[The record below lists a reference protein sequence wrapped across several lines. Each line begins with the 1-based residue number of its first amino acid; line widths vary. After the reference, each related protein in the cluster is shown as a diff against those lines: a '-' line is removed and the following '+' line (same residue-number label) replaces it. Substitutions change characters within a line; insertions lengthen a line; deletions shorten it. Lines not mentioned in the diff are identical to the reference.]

1 MIELKGIQKY
11 FGENHVLKGIDLEVK
26 KGEVVVII
34 GPSGSGKST
43 FLRCVN
49 FLETPSSGE
58 ITLDGNHFEVTNVKK
73 KDILYIT
80 RNTAMVFQQYNL
92 FKNKTAL
99 ENVMEGLTIVQKK
112 DKEQAKK
119 EAMTQ
124 LNRVGLSERV
134 DYYPRQ
140 LSGGQ
145 QQRVAIARALALNPK
160 VILFD
165 EPTSALD
172 PEMVGEVLS
181 VIKSVTDIGVTT
193 IIVTHEMSFA
203 REVADKVIFMDEGRI
218 IEQGTPEEIFNHP
231 KNERTI
237 QFLQS
242 VSYTLNTNKKAN

>member
-11 FGENHVLKGIDLEVK
+11 FGNHHVLKGIDLEVQ

-43 FLRCVN
+43 FLRCIN
-49 FLETPSSGE
+49 FLEKPTEGE
-58 ITLDGNHFEVTNVKK
+58 IVLDGHHFDAKTIKK
-73 KDILYIT
+73 KDILYLT

-99 ENVMEGLTIVQKK
+99 ENVMEGLIIVQKK
-112 DKEQAKK
+112 DKKQATE
-119 EAMTQ
+119 EALDQ
-124 LNRVGLSERV
+124 LTRVGLADRV
-134 DYYPRQ
+134 NYYPRQ

-160 VILFD
+160 VMLFD

-181 VIKSVTDIGVTT
+181 VIKSVTEAGLTT

-203 REVADKVIFMDEGRI
+203 REVADRVIFMDGGYI
-218 IEQGTPEEIFNHP
+218 VEQGTPSEVFDSP

-237 QFLQS
+237 KFLKN
-242 VSYTLNTNKKAN
+242 VSGSFNNAAG